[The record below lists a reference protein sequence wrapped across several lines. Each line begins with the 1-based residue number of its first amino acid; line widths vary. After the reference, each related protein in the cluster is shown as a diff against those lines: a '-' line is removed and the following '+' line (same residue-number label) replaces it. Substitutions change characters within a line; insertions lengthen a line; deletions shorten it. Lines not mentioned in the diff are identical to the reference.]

1 MDAPEIVVAVVA
13 ATRKQEVAGRKRLQ
27 KLTYL
32 LERVSGPRIGDFQ
45 LRQFGPYSETIAR
58 ETSVLVAF
66 GDLNEEVQPLGTY
79 GTFQSVYSLSDA
91 AGAVRLPN
99 SLDEFIS
106 ELDGFSTLELEIAAT
121 IDYFRRMENDLEKS
135 IALTRDMKP
144 TKTTPSVVAKAN
156 SVLSIVDKWNG
167 KRSKDQR
174 PNP

>member
-13 ATRKQEVAGRKRLQ
+13 ATRNQSVAGRKRLQ
-27 KLTYL
+27 KLTYF
-32 LERVSGPRIGDFQ
+32 LERVGGPSVSDFQ
-45 LRQFGPYSETIAR
+45 LRQFGPYSEMVAR

-66 GDLNEEVQPLGTY
+66 GDLNEKVQPLGTY
-79 GTFQSVYSLSDA
+79 GTFQSVYSLPDT
-91 AGAVRLPN
+91 AGATRLPN

-121 IDYFRRMENDLEKS
+121 IDYFRRMENDLDKA
-135 IALTRDMKP
+135 IVLTRDMKP

-156 SVLSIVDKWNG
+156 SVLSILDRWNG